1 MNYIKFLERFG
12 VLISLYIFWSIIFYK
27 FANRTEQVWADLGAL
42 EAFAYLIGVT
52 IGNYQAF
59 IICLILYFG
68 LFYLK
73 KIRKIKIDNNILFL
87 FGLFINV
94 IISSFIVFFIT
105 SRLKMKLDIE
115 LITLCSF
122 IPIVHSLFSFYI
134 CSALINKIKK

>member
-1 MNYIKFLERFG
+1 

-27 FANRTEQVWADLGAL
+27 FADRTEKIWEDLGAL
-42 EAFAYLIGVT
+42 EAFVYLIGVT
-52 IGNYQAF
+52 IGNYQVF

-73 KIRKIKIDNNILFL
+73 KIRMIKIDNNILFL

-134 CSALINKIKK
+134 CSDLINKIKK